1 MKFPKLKHTFICTAL
16 GFSPAL
22 LLLVA
27 FGFAFY
33 LDSKNVSDRIIAA
46 MLIACFAVAIVLFIF
61 TLRPAMQIETVKD
74 YKRSRLWYYCP
85 KNGNDPETI
94 KSKILKR
101 IARLGKQTDYL
112 VREITPIQFNYRFQY
127 TKEHNANATI
137 ESLIAFEVAH
147 LSFDIYERVLNIADS
162 NFSKLKNTVVSSI
175 NINFRKVFYSK
186 GIVIL
191 TDHVDDRVIN
201 SVNDGEHFADVC
213 VVELSTRRCFVN
225 TRKLFGVG
233 LIVNAVFGGRIPR
246 KGNDNYLPWPKHI
259 EELAE
264 TSYWD
269 LVFKKSGYN
278 PLFGIKKRR
287 ALDRLKNGEIA
298 VFDEIIYVKVGYQVA
313 SFITDE
319 DEQESDVLTVYVEKE
334 PMWYD
339 KPDKTVCQ
347 KDLEYILE
355 RIERFSKSQGKK
367 VKFVDPD
374 DEDTFD

>member
-101 IARLGKQTDYL
+101 IARFGKQTDYL

-127 TKEHNANATI
+127 TKEHNPNATI
-137 ESLIAFEVAH
+137 ESLIVFEIAH
-147 LSFDIYERVLNIADS
+147 LSFDIYERILNIADS
-162 NFSKLKNTVVSSI
+162 NFSKLKNTLVSST
-175 NINFRKVFYSK
+175 NINFYKVFYSK

-191 TDHVDDRVIN
+191 TDRVDDRVIN

-213 VVELSTRRCFVN
+213 VVELSTQRYFVN
-225 TRKLFGVG
+225 TRKLFGIG

-269 LVFKKSGYN
+269 LVFKKNGNSRLSGM
-278 PLFGIKKRR
+278 KKRR

-298 VFDEIIYVKVGYQVA
+298 VFDEIIYIKAGYKVA

-319 DEQESDVLTVYVEKE
+319 NEQDSDVLIVYVEKK
-334 PMWYD
+334 PTWYGEYGAVIP
-339 KPDKTVCQ
+339 K
-347 KDLEYILE
+347 KDLDYIIE
-355 RIERFSKSQGKK
+355 RIERFVKSQGKK

-374 DEDTFD
+374 DEELLD